1 MYCLCPA
8 IGPAAAIRFHG
19 RTLDLAALDLPALD
33 LAALDL
39 PALDLPALDL
49 AALDLPALKSAAGI
63 NSLSAFVQTTC
74 RTILNN

>member
-1 MYCLCPA
+1 MSCLCPA

-39 PALDLPALDL
+39 PALDL